1 MAAFDPKNIP
11 NLNDY
16 LSPNTNSDSDRRL
29 GAFGGESFGFAR
41 GISEDYARNFYSNKA
56 QPDGFSVPRDFN
68 GELPRSIFNRF
79 ALFNY
84 SGFFGNP
91 AVDNSDGYRD
101 TAPASRTLM
110 GRNIDSNNPTVASII
125 NFYNE
130 NYPSIGYRA
139 QDFLYAKYYRKIPL
153 NHLITLRRFPLPCE
167 DNIYNYEVA
176 VNIVEG
182 DKESSK
188 SPINLGSGENIDA
201 TQVAGVTAIT
211 YMGETAG
218 NQLSEILG
226 MSFGLKW
233 KELTSQMNEIQQDQG
248 YTSQPWYK
256 AFGGF
261 GQALADAGKGV
272 PAGEKFRRQT
282 DTTTDRLGT
291 TYSEFVIGPVN
302 VIDTTQIRDRGL
314 TFTNNIKLNF
324 EYELK
329 SLNYVNPKMAMI
341 DIISNMLT
349 MSTNN
354 AQFWGGG
361 QRYLGAAGYV
371 SSQYGDIDMLK
382 SGNFAGYT
390 SSLVT
395 DVTKGLT
402 NIFGNAQGGFDKK
415 SIGGGL
421 TKLAETFLGSALGD
435 LLGNI
440 AGDLGQTSAQRTF
453 ISGEPTGNW
462 HLTVGNPLNPIV
474 MMGNLYCDG
483 ATMTMGDGLGYDDFP
498 MEVKFEVDLKHG
510 KPRDKGDIE
519 NMFNIGRGRIY
530 ASAVNEQ
537 DILNLAGIDV
547 QTYGSVKT
555 GTQNLQAT
563 QGNNGAGQDGTV
575 STGPAANST
584 PDGELSNV
592 PDAVK
597 SSIMSSVDRGNDY
610 INNLVSLMID
620 S

>member
-41 GISEDYARNFYSNKA
+41 GISEDYARNFYSNKS
-56 QPDGFSVPRDFN
+56 QPDGLAVPKNFS

-101 TAPASRTLM
+101 TAPASRTLT

-153 NHLITLRRFPLPCE
+153 NHLVTLRRFPLPCE
-167 DNIYNYEVA
+167 DNIYDYQIAEKQ
-176 VNIVEG
+176 VEG
-182 DKESSK
+182 GK
-188 SPINLGSGENIDA
+188 SPTNVGGGAKNIDA

-233 KELTSQMNEIQQDQG
+233 KELASQMNEIQQDQG
-248 YTSQPWYK
+248 YTSQPWTK

-261 GQALADAGKGV
+261 AQALADAGQGV
-272 PAGEKFRRQT
+272 SAGERFRRQN
-282 DTTTDRLGT
+282 DTTADRLGT

-314 TFTNNIKLNF
+314 TFTNDIKLNF

-371 SSQYGDIDMLK
+371 GSQYGNVDLLK
-382 SGNFAGYT
+382 KGDFGGYT
-390 SSLVT
+390 NSLVT
-395 DVTKGLT
+395 DVTSGLK
-402 NIFGNAQGGFDKK
+402 NIFGNSEGGWDLK
-415 SIGGGL
+415 SVLAGG
-421 TKLAETFLGSALGD
+421 TKVAETFLGSALGD

-440 AGDLGQTSAQRTF
+440 AGDKGQTAVQRTF

-474 MMGNLYCDG
+474 MMGNLYCDNT
-483 ATMTMGDGLGYDDFP
+483 TMTLGDGLGYDDFP
-498 MEVKFEVDLKHG
+498 MEVKFEVNLKHG

-547 QTYGSVKT
+547 QTYGSVKA

-584 PDGELSNV
+584 PDGELTNV
-592 PDAVK
+592 TDAVK
-597 SSIMSSVDRGNDY
+597 SSIKSSIDRGDEY